1 MMETGTM
8 RLEERS
14 RDGIPCLAVT
24 GTRDGVRDLAIPFAV
39 EDIPVREIGAH
50 AFAGNEQL
58 RFVSVPES
66 VDTVGAFA
74 FHNCKALAR
83 MELHDSVTRY
93 GDGAI
98 RQCTALSDVYLVMHE
113 NNHEV
118 ITRMLSDCDNTLTV
132 TVSYPDGEARLTFPG
147 FVYDFTENTM
157 ARTIQFNI
165 EGSGMAFRDCV
176 SRSGIDFAAYDRL
189 FSRAKL
195 DNISVITQV
204 ILNRLEYPYALGEQ
218 AREGYET
225 YLRENAKPVLETLVR
240 NNDPGRLRF
249 LAEERTR
256 HLAGKDALDAAI
268 LLASGKGMVET
279 AAILTDWASHA
290 APTSHHGM
298 LIL

>member
-1 MMETGTM
+1 MLRFET
-8 RLEERS
+8 RQRQEERIAVLTGAETLS
-14 RDGIPCLAVT
+14 AFTEIPSVHEGC
-24 GTRDGVRDLAIPFAV
+24 
-39 EDIPVREIGAH
+39 PVRVIASR
-50 AFAGNEQL
+50 AFAGRQEL
-58 RFVSVPES
+58 KEVSLPETL
-66 VDTVGAFA
+66 DTLEGFA
-74 FHNCKALAR
+74 FHNCKSLRRISAF
-83 MELHDSVTRY
+83 DSVTEY
-93 GDGAI
+93 HDGVI
-98 RQCTALSDVYLVMHE
+98 RATTALRKA
-113 NNHEV
+113 EV
-118 ITRMLSDCDNTLTV
+118 IVRQDNYLLVSRMLADSDYTLAFDLTL
-132 TVSYPDGEARLTFPG
+132 PDGRAYLTFPG
-147 FVYDFTENTM
+147 FSYDFTENTM